1 MRGRSLA
8 GRVSSVQWL
17 RGLAVLLVVFVH
29 AVAVPLGAIDGDAP
43 AFAALP
49 NLRAFG
55 NAGVDLFF
63 VISGFAMAHS
73 MATPRTAR
81 GFLIGRVL
89 RIWPLHLLGVLMVV
103 LLVGAEPDGHAIVT
117 TLTLLPLLCGTEYH
131 LPVGAVGW
139 TLGFEVV
146 FYGVV
151 ALAMARGWSALRLC
165 LPLGALAATG
175 LVVPLPWM
183 PARMLFNPLMGEFAL
198 GVAVW
203 LAWRRGLAPAAAP
216 LAFAAGLLLL
226 AAGLLGL
233 LPVMIE
239 TEPAMAVSGASG
251 GARLLVWGLP
261 FALVMLGTLDLK
273 LPSGADRVLAAFGDS
288 SYATYVSHL
297 TVVILLQRWL
307 VPTADQ
313 VPAFV
318 ATAIPAAF
326 AVGLLVHREVEQ
338 PLSAWLREWQGRVG
352 SSRTLGRLPAAAR

>member
-1 MRGRSLA
+1 MT

-29 AVAVPLGAIDGDAP
+29 AVAVPAGAGGADAP

-63 VISGFAMAHS
+63 VISGFAMAHG
-73 MATPRTAR
+73 MATPRTVR
-81 GFLIGRVL
+81 GFLVGRVL
-89 RIWPLHLLGVLMVV
+89 RIWPLHLLGVLMAV
-103 LLVGAEPDGHAIVT
+103 LLVGAEPDGHAVVT
-117 TLTLLPLLCGTEYH
+117 TLTLLPLLCGTDYH

-139 TLGFEVV
+139 TLGFEVL
-146 FYGVV
+146 FYAVV
-151 ALAMARGWSALRLC
+151 ALAMARGWTPLRLC
-165 LPLGALAATG
+165 IGLGVLAATG
-175 LVVPLPWM
+175 LVVEPAWM

-203 LAWRRGLAPAAAP
+203 LGWRRGLAPSVAP

-239 TEPAMAVSGASG
+239 TEPALAVSGASG

-273 LPSGADRVLAAFGDS
+273 LPSGADRVLATFGNS

-297 TVVILLQRWL
+297 TVVVLLQRW
-307 VPTADQ
+307 PMPAADQ
-313 VPAFV
+313 LPAFV
-318 ATAIPAAF
+318 ATAVPVAL
-326 AVGLLVHREVEQ
+326 AVGLLVHREVER
-338 PLSAWLREWQGRVG
+338 PLSGWLRRRQGRGG
-352 SSRTLGRLPAAAR
+352 SGRMPGRLPAAAG